1 MCKHFLPKCRRSGI
15 ERSKGIAEQNLITMF
30 FHFAL
35 PERIK
40 RLIWLI
46 CVPVLVQTLRLSS
59 VRLLTVKLKQ
69 AFYNNMNIGLFW
81 MGPLSEDE
89 PFPVCAAPYKS
100 FIYRVTFV
108 SNQWK
113 NCAEECG

>member
-1 MCKHFLPKCRRSGI
+1 MFKHFLPKCRRSGI

-30 FHFAL
+30 FHFAF

-40 RLIWLI
+40 RLI

-69 AFYNNMNIGLFW
+69 AFYNNMNIAASLD
-81 MGPLSEDE
+81 GPIVRGWTLSRLCGTVQKLHLSRDICIE
-89 PFPVCAAPYKS
+89 S
-100 FIYRVTFV
+100 M
-108 SNQWK
+108 
-113 NCAEECG
+113 EELREE